1 MLAQALP
8 TDLRSDAERLATC
21 EFVPWQVLHRACKAL
36 REAGQPAPLL
46 QELARSGGLHLPPPA
61 RATRSEELEARM
73 GKLRLRA
80 AEREYQALV
89 QDVTRSEREERERVP
104 VSSAL
109 REVGYG
115 VHVLTVMAACFVASL
130 IAGRRAFTEPAAQV
144 LFAAAGMLVALLVET
159 GLFIIRDGRQPHQGN
174 RDGAGS

>member
-8 TDLRSDAERLATC
+8 ADLRSDAERHADRDL
-21 EFVPWQVLHRACKAL
+21 VPWRLLHRACKAL
-36 REAGQPAPLL
+36 REAEQPAPWLHI
-46 QELARSGGLHLPPPA
+46 LARSGGLHLPTPE
-61 RATRSEELEARM
+61 RAARSEELEARM
-73 GKLRLRA
+73 GKLRSRA

-89 QDVTRSEREERERVP
+89 QDVTRNEREERERVP

-109 REVGYG
+109 REVGFG

-159 GLFIIRDGRQPHQGN
+159 GLFVIRDSRGQHGDDNTR
-174 RDGAGS
+174 RD